1 MLYAGE
7 DVRDRYDSHK
17 QYGGNRIPNRVQKD
31 KDGST
36 CQNRSLIL
44 LLGRCSILRKA
55 YAKRHVEPQLK
66 FLT

>member
-7 DVRDRYDSHK
+7 DVRDRYDSHE
-17 QYGGNRIPNRVQKD
+17 QYEGKWIPNRVQKD
-31 KDGST
+31 KDG
-36 CQNRSLIL
+36 SLIL
-44 LLGRCSILRKA
+44 LLGRCSILRNA